1 MRLTKHKLQTTI
13 YKYLRQIPFDFT
25 VVIRFSMQDFALR
38 AHSFGY
44 VTMSLPQT
52 GSTGSVEQ
60 SSWHSHRAVSL
71 GKERHL
77 ALYSH
82 LTSLQ
87 GSTEYNTV
95 SLPLALFEEI
105 SLHINVH
112 FLEKEPRKKIMIEN
126 ERKTKKKFR
135 AVYTTP

>member
-1 MRLTKHKLQTTI
+1 
-13 YKYLRQIPFDFT
+13 
-25 VVIRFSMQDFALR
+25 
-38 AHSFGY
+38 
-44 VTMSLPQT
+44 MSLPQT

-60 SSWHSHRAVSL
+60 SSVHSHRAVSL

-95 SLPLALFEEI
+95 SLPLALLEEPL
-105 SLHINVH
+105 LHIN
-112 FLEKEPRKKIMIEN
+112 ENSIEMEPPKN
-126 ERKTKKKFR
+126 NNG
-135 AVYTTP
+135 

>member
-87 GSTEYNTV
+87 GSSEYSTV

-112 FLEKEPRKKIMIEN
+112 FLEIEPKKIIMIEN

-135 AVYTTP
+135 AMFTTP